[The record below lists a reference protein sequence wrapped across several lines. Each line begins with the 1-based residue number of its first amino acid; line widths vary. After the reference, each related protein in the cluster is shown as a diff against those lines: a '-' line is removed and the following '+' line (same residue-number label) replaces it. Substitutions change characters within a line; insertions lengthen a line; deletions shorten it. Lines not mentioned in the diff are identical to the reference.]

1 MELSNYIDHTI
12 LTSGCTIEDVKRIC
26 AEAEQYGFYAICIPP
41 YYVRH
46 AARILE
52 DSPVKIATVVGFPM
66 GYAAIPAKVEEVKRA
81 IDEGAD
87 ELDIV
92 ANIAAVKNGD
102 WAHVRNDIDGVTI
115 AVHLKGKKI
124 KLILETGLLEEE
136 EIIRLCSICKDVGVD
151 YVKTSTGYQDGAT
164 VEHIQLL
171 RTNLPKEIKIK
182 ASGGIRT
189 AEAARQMIEAGA
201 DRIGTSSGVS
211 ITRSETADK

>member
-1 MELSNYIDHTI
+1 M
-12 LTSGCTIEDVKRIC
+12 
-26 AEAEQYGFYAICIPP
+26 
-41 YYVRH
+41 RH

-92 ANIAAVKNGD
+92 ANIAAIKNGD

-124 KLILETGLLEEE
+124 KLILETGLLEEA
-136 EIIRLCSICKDVGVD
+136 EILKLCTICKDVGVD
-151 YVKTSTGYQDGAT
+151 FVKTSTGYQDGAT
-164 VEHIQLL
+164 VEHIRLL
-171 RTNLPKEIKIK
+171 RTHLPKEIKIK

-189 AEAARQMIEAGA
+189 AEVARQMIEAGA
-201 DRIGTSSGVS
+201 ARIGTSSGVS